1 MAIPKELITLATIEL
16 LTSPYD
22 CTPYAPVRKLPRRVI
37 GVCARAYTVSGYPLL
52 VSAVQSRSGQTELG
66 MTLGDGDARVIL
78 SGLIPDYVIDDM
90 IAELGGEYTPGL
102 AHDVATELNAELRYA
117 RYSEELKA
125 GRLARDLADL
135 PGRAKLLAK
144 LLQVTI

>member
-1 MAIPKELITLATIEL
+1 MATIEV

-37 GVCARAYTVSGYPLL
+37 GVCARAYTVAGDLIL
-52 VSAVQSRSGQTELG
+52 ISAVQSRAGQTELSLS
-66 MTLGDGDARVIL
+66 LGNREAQVVL
-78 SGLIPDYVIDDM
+78 SEMIPDYVIDDM

-102 AHDVATELNAELRYA
+102 AHDIAAELNSELREA

-125 GRLARDLADL
+125 GRLARDLAEL
-135 PGRAKLLAK
+135 PGRSKLLAK

>member
-1 MAIPKELITLATIEL
+1 MADIEV

-37 GVCARAYTVSGYPLL
+37 GVCARAHTVAGDLIL
-52 VSAVQSRSGQTELG
+52 ISAVQSRAGQTELH
-66 MTLGDGDARVIL
+66 MTLGNRNAQVVL
-78 SGLIPDYVIDDM
+78 SGDIPAYVIDDM

-102 AHDVATELNAELRYA
+102 AYDLMTELNSELRYA

-125 GRLARDLADL
+125 GRLARDLAEL
-135 PGRAKLLAK
+135 PGRSKLLAK

>member
-1 MAIPKELITLATIEL
+1 MVTIEFITAPL
-16 LTSPYD
+16 ECIS
-22 CTPYAPVRKLPRRVI
+22 YAPVRKLPRRVV
-37 GVCARAYTVSGYPLL
+37 GVCNRAYTVAGELIL
-52 VSAVQSRSGQTELG
+52 ISAVQSLAGQTELELSIG
-66 MTLGDGDARVIL
+66 ARHAQAVL
-78 SGLIPDYVIDDM
+78 SGDIPDYVIDDM

-102 AHDVATELNAELRYA
+102 AYDLMTELNSELRYA

-135 PGRAKLLAK
+135 PGRSKLLAK

>member
-1 MAIPKELITLATIEL
+1 MATIEV

-37 GVCARAYTVSGYPLL
+37 GVCARAYTVAGELIL
-52 VSAVQSRSGQTELG
+52 ISAVQSRAGQTELG
-66 MTLGDGDARVIL
+66 MTLGNRDAQVVL
-78 SGLIPDYVIDDM
+78 SEMIPGYVIDDM
-90 IAELGGEYTPGL
+90 IAELGGGFSL
-102 AHDVATELNAELRYA
+102 WQGHNIASELNSELREA

-125 GRLARDLADL
+125 GRLARDLAEL
-135 PGRAKLLAK
+135 PGRSKLLAK

>member
-1 MAIPKELITLATIEL
+1 MADIEV

-37 GVCARAYTVSGYPLL
+37 GVCARAYTVAGELIL
-52 VSAVQSRSGQTELG
+52 ISAVQSQAGQTEL
-66 MTLGDGDARVIL
+66 AL
-78 SGLIPDYVIDDM
+78 SRGNRNAQVVLSEMIPDYVIDDM

-102 AHDVATELNAELRYA
+102 AYDIASKLNFELRDA
-117 RYSEELKA
+117 RYSEELKS
-125 GRLARDLADL
+125 GRLARD
-135 PGRAKLLAK
+135 PGRSKLLAK

>member
-1 MAIPKELITLATIEL
+1 MADIEV
-16 LTSPYD
+16 LTSPVK
-22 CTPYAPVRKLPRRVI
+22 CISYAPYRELPRRVV
-37 GVCARAYTVSGYPLL
+37 GVCTCTHTMAGELIL
-52 VSAVQSRSGQTELG
+52 ISAVQSRSGQTELSLS
-66 MTLGDGDARVIL
+66 LGNRDAQVIL
-78 SGLIPDYVIDDM
+78 PEMIPDYVIDDM

-102 AHDVATELNAELRYA
+102 AYDLMTELNAELRYA

-135 PGRAKLLAK
+135 PGRSKLLAK

>member
-1 MAIPKELITLATIEL
+1 MADIEV

-37 GVCARAYTVSGYPLL
+37 GVCARAYTVSGYPILIS
-52 VSAVQSRSGQTELG
+52 VVQSRAGQTELG
-66 MTLGDGDARVIL
+66 MTLGGPEAHVVL
-78 SGLIPDYVIDDM
+78 SEMIPTYVIDDM

-102 AHDVATELNAELRYA
+102 AHDIASELNSELRYA

-125 GRLARDLADL
+125 GRLARDLAEL
-135 PGRAKLLAK
+135 PGRSKLLAK

>member
-1 MAIPKELITLATIEL
+1 MADIEFITAPLGCI
-16 LTSPYD
+16 S
-22 CTPYAPVRKLPRRVI
+22 YAPDRELPRRVI
-37 GVCARAYTVSGYPLL
+37 GVCDRAYTVAGELIL
-52 VSAVQSRSGQTELG
+52 ISAVQSLAGQTELSLS
-66 MTLGDGDARVIL
+66 LGNRDAQVVL
-78 SGLIPDYVIDDM
+78 SGDIPAYVFDDM

-102 AHDVATELNAELRYA
+102 AYDLMTELNAELRYA

-135 PGRAKLLAK
+135 PGRSK

>member
-1 MAIPKELITLATIEL
+1 MADIEF

-22 CTPYAPVRKLPRRVI
+22 YTPYAPVRELPRRVI
-37 GVCARAYTVSGYPLL
+37 GVCARAYTVSGYPML

-66 MTLGDGDARVIL
+66 ITLGDGEAQVVL
-78 SGLIPDYVIDDM
+78 SELIPDYVIDDM

-102 AHDVATELNAELRYA
+102 AHGIAAELNSELRYA

-135 PGRAKLLAK
+135 PGRSKLLAK
-144 LLQVTI
+144 LLQVAI